1 MTNLSTTYKQKFEE
15 SEHRA
20 HYQNIATKILRDMND
35 LRSKAQDS
43 VTVPRR
49 WIWELIQNAKDVHY
63 DNGVSIRID
72 FEDNDLHPKVIFRHN
87 GKPFTADNIRFLI
100 EQISTKDR
108 AKDTDGKRK
117 NTGRFGTGFLTTHL
131 LSEMVKVNGV
141 AKEPELSYRNFELTL
156 DRSGYELDDIT
167 TAVQN
172 AKDSVA
178 NLDDLE
184 PYESY
189 SKDNLNTSFSY
200 SLPDKLSIQIAKAG
214 FEDLQKC
221 LPFALLFVNEIET
234 VEVFHLNQLY
244 YTNRNDAQ
252 ESALEYQSVFIEK
265 RDENITDEL
274 TYVKLTK
281 GFTNIVVPIK
291 HDGGEIEILSIHKD
305 TPKLFCDFP
314 LIGTEIFPFPVII
327 NNPNFN
333 PTDPRDGVFLNSTEQ
348 RPNPLVEEN
357 KKIIDEAIELYFILL
372 DYAIENKWKN
382 LHLLAEITSL
392 RQSTYWINE
401 SWFNDSVLKPLR
413 SKILQ
418 SKIVN
423 TADGELAAILGDDG
437 KAYIWF
443 PYSNKKDIREKMW
456 QLAKEWFPH
465 QLPAKDHVELWYRLA
480 WNECGKLTLN
490 QFSAFVEY
498 KKKVSDLEK
507 VLADKSAI
515 EWLND
520 FYLLLKQDE
529 KEFHSIM
536 ENRIL
541 IPDQNGDF
549 WKKSQLSLD
558 KGDIDDTFK
567 DILKEFGNDI
577 RAKLADNQIDIEFG
591 DKIIDQNYVIKEI
604 TSEVNS
610 KTIDREVAQGFRN
623 ALNQLLLYFRK
634 HPEKAKQLF
643 PTIYRSKHLLYD
655 DEEILENID
664 KAEQLD
670 DLLKEFNVKSTEDL
684 KALLSENSKNENNLL
699 PITQELLVSMGISNI
714 EDWEKALE
722 DKDLK
727 SLFAHNSI
735 PTTDMFVLAQSFIA
749 KAKQRVIDHLE
760 TLDEYDLSLMDDQTA
775 TTVLAGIYK
784 NKQPISVVFRPAYNG
799 EVIIYY
805 GSERDTLDYES
816 SELWVDDGTDVKQIT
831 LGHILK
837 SAQIRK
843 FPI

>member
-43 VTVPRR
+43 ATVPRR

-63 DNGVSIRID
+63 DDGVSIRID
-72 FEDNDLHPKVIFRHN
+72 FQDDDSLPKVIFRHN

-108 AKDTDGKRK
+108 AKDDDGKRK

-131 LSEMVKVNGV
+131 LSEVVTVNGV
-141 AKEPELSYRNFELTL
+141 AKEPELSHRKFELTL
-156 DRSGYELDDIT
+156 DRRGYELEDIT
-167 TAVQN
+167 TAVQK

-234 VEVFHLNQLY
+234 VEVSHLNQLY
-244 YTNRNDAQ
+244 YTNRKEE
-252 ESALEYQSVFIEK
+252 ESVLKYQSVFIEK
-265 RDENITDEL
+265 RSENITEEL

-291 HDGGEIEILSIHKD
+291 HEGDEIEILPIHKD

-314 LIGTEIFPFPVII
+314 LIGTETFSFPVIV

-333 PTDPRDGVFLNSTEQ
+333 PTDPRDGVFLNSTQQ

-372 DYAIENKWKN
+372 EYAIKNKWKN

-392 RQSTYWINE
+392 KQSTNWINE
-401 SWFNDSVLKPLR
+401 SWFNNSVLKPLR
-413 SKILQ
+413 SKILR

-423 TADGELAAILGDDG
+423 TADGNLAAILGNDD

-443 PYSNKKDIREKMW
+443 PFSNKKEIREKIW
-456 QLAKEWFPH
+456 ELAKEWFPY
-465 QLPAKDHVELWYRLA
+465 QLPAEDHVELWYRLA
-480 WNECGKLTLN
+480 WNECGKLTLD
-490 QFSAFVEY
+490 QFSAFVEH
-498 KKKVSDLEK
+498 KKTISELEK
-507 VLADKSAI
+507 VLIDQSAI

-520 FYLLLKQDE
+520 FYSLLRLDE
-529 KEFHSIM
+529 KEFHAIM
-536 ENRIL
+536 EKRVL

-558 KGDIDDTFK
+558 KGDIEDTFK

-577 RAKLADNQIDIEFG
+577 RAKLADNQIDIDFG
-591 DKIIDQNYVIKEI
+591 DKIIDQNYVVKEI

-610 KTIDREVAQGFRN
+610 KTIDREVAQDFRN

-634 HPEKAKQLF
+634 YPEKAKQLF

-670 DLLKEFNVKSTEDL
+670 DLLREFKVKSTGDL
-684 KALLSENSKNENNLL
+684 KALLSENSKNENSLL

-714 EDWEKALE
+714 EEWEKALE

-775 TTVLAGIYK
+775 PTILAGIYK
-784 NKQPISVVFRPAYNG
+784 NSQPMSVVFRPAYNR

-816 SELWVDDGTDVKQIT
+816 SELWVDDGNDVKQIT

>member
-1 MTNLSTTYKQKFEE
+1 MTNTTITYKQKFEE
-15 SEHRA
+15 SEHKA

-43 VTVPRR
+43 VTAPRR

-63 DNGVSIRID
+63 DNGVNIRID
-72 FEDNDLHPKVIFRHN
+72 FEDDDLLSKVIFRHN

-131 LSEMVKVNGV
+131 LSEVVTVNGV
-141 AKEPELSYRNFELTL
+141 AKEPELPYRKFTLTL
-156 DRSGYELDDIT
+156 DRSGYELEEIT
-167 TAVQN
+167 TAVQK

-178 NLDDLE
+178 NLDEIE
-184 PYESY
+184 PYKSY
-189 SKDNLNTSFSY
+189 NKDNLNTSFSY
-200 SLPDKLSIQIAKAG
+200 SLPDKLSIQIANAG

-221 LPFALLFVNEIET
+221 LPFALLFVNEIEA
-234 VEVFHLNQLY
+234 VEVFHLNHLY
-244 YTNRNDAQ
+244 YTNKNKA
-252 ESALEYQSVFIEK
+252 EETSLEYRSVFIQKGDKDTTE
-265 RDENITDEL
+265 EL

-281 GFTNIVVPIK
+281 GFTNIVVPINTN
-291 HDGGEIEILSIHKD
+291 GGEIEILPINKD

-314 LIGTEIFPFPVII
+314 LIGTEIFPFPVIV

-348 RPNPLVEEN
+348 RSNPLVQEN
-357 KKIIDEAIELYFILL
+357 KKIVDEAIELYFILL
-372 DYAIENKWKN
+372 DFAIENKWKN
-382 LHLLAEITSL
+382 LHLLAEITPL
-392 RQSTYWINE
+392 KQSPYWINE

-413 SKILQ
+413 SKILR

-423 TADGELAAILGDDG
+423 TADGNLTAILGDDD

-443 PYSNKKDIREKMW
+443 PYSNRKEIREKMW
-456 QLAKEWFPH
+456 GLAKEWFPH
-465 QLPAKDHVELWYRLA
+465 QLPAKDQVELWYRLA
-480 WNECGKLTLN
+480 WNECAKLTLD

-507 VLADKSAI
+507 VLANRSGI

-520 FYLLLKQDE
+520 FYLLLKLDE

-536 ENRIL
+536 ENRVL

-549 WKKSQLSLD
+549 WKKAQLSLD
-558 KGDIDDTFK
+558 KGDIEETFK

-577 RAKLADNQIDIEFG
+577 RAKLADNQIGVDFG
-591 DKIIDQNYVIKEI
+591 DKIIDQSYVIKEI

-610 KTIDREVAQGFRN
+610 KTIDREVAQEFRN

-634 HPEKAKQLF
+634 YPEKAKQLF

-670 DLLKEFNVKSTEDL
+670 DLLKEFNVNSTEDL
-684 KALLSENSKNENNLL
+684 RALLGENTNDENNLL

-714 EDWEKALE
+714 EDWKKALE

-727 SLFAHNSI
+727 SLFAHDSI

-749 KAKQRVIDHLE
+749 QAKQRVIDHLE

-775 TTVLAGIYK
+775 TTILAGIYK
-784 NKQPISVVFRPAYNG
+784 NNQPISIVFRPAYSG

>member
-72 FEDNDLHPKVIFRHN
+72 FEDNDLYPKVIFRHN
-87 GKPFTADNIRFLI
+87 GKPFTANNIRFLI

-108 AKDTDGKRK
+108 AKDIDGKRK

-131 LSEMVKVNGV
+131 LSEIVTVNGV
-141 AKEPELSYRNFELTL
+141 AKEPELSYRKFELTL
-156 DRSGYELDDIT
+156 DRSGYELEDIT

-244 YTNRNDAQ
+244 YTNRD
-252 ESALEYQSVFIEK
+252 ESEESSLEYLSVFIEK
-265 RDENITDEL
+265 GDGNAIEEL
-274 TYVKLTK
+274 TYVKLNK

-314 LIGTEIFPFPVII
+314 LIGTEIFPFPVIV

-357 KKIIDEAIELYFILL
+357 KKIIDDAIELYFILL

-392 RQSTYWINE
+392 KQSPYWINE
-401 SWFNDSVLKPLR
+401 NWFNNSVLKPLR
-413 SKILQ
+413 SKILR

-423 TADGELAAILGDDG
+423 TADGNLTAILGNDD

-443 PYSNKKDIREKMW
+443 PYSNKKEIREKMW
-456 QLAKEWFPH
+456 QLAKDWFPYR
-465 QLPAKDHVELWYRLA
+465 LPAKDHVELWYRLA
-480 WNECGKLTLN
+480 WDECGKLTLDR
-490 QFSAFVEY
+490 FASFVEQS
-498 KKKVSDLEK
+498 KKISILEEA
-507 VLADKSAI
+507 LIDQPAI

-520 FYLLLKQDE
+520 FYSLLKQDE

-536 ENRIL
+536 ENKVL
-541 IPDQNGDF
+541 IPDQN
-549 WKKSQLSLD
+549 
-558 KGDIDDTFK
+558 
-567 DILKEFGNDI
+567 
-577 RAKLADNQIDIEFG
+577 
-591 DKIIDQNYVIKEI
+591 
-604 TSEVNS
+604 
-610 KTIDREVAQGFRN
+610 
-623 ALNQLLLYFRK
+623 
-634 HPEKAKQLF
+634 
-643 PTIYRSKHLLYD
+643 
-655 DEEILENID
+655 
-664 KAEQLD
+664 
-670 DLLKEFNVKSTEDL
+670 
-684 KALLSENSKNENNLL
+684 
-699 PITQELLVSMGISNI
+699 
-714 EDWEKALE
+714 
-722 DKDLK
+722 
-727 SLFAHNSI
+727 
-735 PTTDMFVLAQSFIA
+735 
-749 KAKQRVIDHLE
+749 
-760 TLDEYDLSLMDDQTA
+760 
-775 TTVLAGIYK
+775 
-784 NKQPISVVFRPAYNG
+784 
-799 EVIIYY
+799 
-805 GSERDTLDYES
+805 ER
-816 SELWVDDGTDVKQIT
+816 
-831 LGHILK
+831 
-837 SAQIRK
+837 
-843 FPI
+843 

>member
-1 MTNLSTTYKQKFEE
+1 MTSPSTTYKQKFEE

-43 VTVPRR
+43 ATVPRR
-49 WIWELIQNAKDVHY
+49 WIWELIQNAKDVHF
-63 DNGVSIRID
+63 DDGVSIRID
-72 FEDNDLHPKVIFRHN
+72 FQDDDSLTKVIFRHN

-108 AKDTDGKRK
+108 AKDDDGKRK
-117 NTGRFGTGFLTTHL
+117 TTGRFGTGFLTTHL
-131 LSEMVKVNGV
+131 LSEVVTVNGV
-141 AKEPELSYRNFELTL
+141 AKEPDLPYRKFELIL
-156 DRSGYELDDIT
+156 DRSGYELEDIT
-167 TAVQN
+167 MAVQK
-172 AKDSVA
+172 AKDCVA
-178 NLDDLE
+178 NLDDIE

-189 SKDNLNTSFSY
+189 HKDNLNTSFSY
-200 SLPDKLSIQIAKAG
+200 SLTDKLSIQIAKAG

-221 LPFALLFVNEIET
+221 LPFALLFVNEIED
-234 VEVFHLNQLY
+234 VEVSHFNHFY
-244 YTNRNDAQ
+244 YANRKEAK

-265 RDENITDEL
+265 EDENITEEL

-291 HDGGEIEILSIHKD
+291 HEEEIEILSIHKD

-327 NNPNFN
+327 NNPHFN

-372 DYAIENKWKN
+372 DYAIEHKWKN

-401 SWFNDSVLKPLR
+401 SWFNNSVLKPLR
-413 SKILQ
+413 WKILR

-423 TADGELAAILGDDG
+423 TADGNLTAILGNDD
-437 KAYIWF
+437 KVYIWF
-443 PYSNKKDIREKMW
+443 PYSNKKEIREKMW
-456 QLAKEWFPH
+456 ELAKDWFPYR
-465 QLPAKDHVELWYRLA
+465 LPAKDHVELWYRLA
-480 WNECGKLTLN
+480 WNECGKLTLD
-490 QFSAFVEY
+490 QFSAFVEH
-498 KKKVSDLEK
+498 KKTIKELEE
-507 VLADKSAI
+507 VLIDQPVI

-520 FYLLLKQDE
+520 FYSLLKLDE
-529 KEFHSIM
+529 REFHAIM
-536 ENRIL
+536 EKRVL

-558 KGDIDDTFK
+558 KGDIEDTFK

-577 RAKLADNQIDIEFG
+577 RAKLTDNQIDIEFG
-591 DKIIDQNYVIKEI
+591 DKIIDQNHVIKEI

-623 ALNQLLLYFRK
+623 ALNKLLLYFRNY
-634 HPEKAKQLF
+634 PEKAKQLF

-684 KALLSENSKNENNLL
+684 KVLLSENSKNENNLL

-727 SLFAHNSI
+727 SLFAHNSV
-735 PTTDMFVLAQSFIA
+735 PSTEMFVLAQTFIA
-749 KAKQRVIDHLE
+749 KAKQRVIDHLK

-784 NKQPISVVFRPAYNG
+784 NNQPISIVFRPAYNG

-816 SELWVDDGTDVKQIT
+816 SELWVDDSTDVKQIT

>member
-1 MTNLSTTYKQKFEE
+1 MTNPSTTYKQKFEE

-43 VTVPRR
+43 ATVPRR

-63 DNGVSIRID
+63 DNGVSIQID
-72 FEDNDLHPKVIFRHN
+72 FEDDGLLPKVIFRHD

-131 LSEMVKVNGV
+131 LSEVVTVNGV
-141 AKEPELSYRNFELTL
+141 AKEPELPYRKFELTL

-167 TAVQN
+167 TAVQK

-189 SKDNLNTSFSY
+189 NKDNLNTSFSY

-214 FEDLQKC
+214 FGDLQQC
-221 LPFALLFVNEIET
+221 LPFALLFVNEIEA
-234 VEVFHLNQLY
+234 VEMSHLNQLY
-244 YTNRNDAQ
+244 YTNRDEAE
-252 ESALEYQSVFIEK
+252 ESSLEYQSVFIEK
-265 RDENITDEL
+265 GGKNITDEL
-274 TYVKLTK
+274 TYIKLTK

-291 HDGGEIEILSIHKD
+291 HDGDEIEILSIHKD

-392 RQSTYWINE
+392 KQSPYWINE

-413 SKILQ
+413 SKILR

-423 TADGELAAILGDDG
+423 TADGDLAAILGDEG

-480 WNECGKLTLN
+480 WNECGKLTLD
-490 QFSAFVEY
+490 QFSAFVEH
-498 KKKVSDLEK
+498 KKTIKELEE
-507 VLADKSAI
+507 VLIDQPAI

-520 FYLLLKQDE
+520 FYSLLKLDE
-529 KEFHSIM
+529 KEFHAIM
-536 ENRIL
+536 EKRVL

-558 KGDIDDTFK
+558 KGDIEDTFK

-623 ALNQLLLYFRK
+623 ALNKLLLYFRK
-634 HPEKAKQLF
+634 YPEKAKQLF

-684 KALLSENSKNENNLL
+684 RALLSENSKNENNLL

-722 DKDLK
+722 DTDLK

-784 NKQPISVVFRPAYNG
+784 NNQPISVVFRPAYNG